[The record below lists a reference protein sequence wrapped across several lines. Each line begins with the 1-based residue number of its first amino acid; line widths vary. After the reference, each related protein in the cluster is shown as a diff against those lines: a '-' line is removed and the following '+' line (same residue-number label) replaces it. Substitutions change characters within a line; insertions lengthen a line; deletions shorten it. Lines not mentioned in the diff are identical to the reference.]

1 MQTDILRSQ
10 YAIYHGLLSCDL
22 FDGINVV
29 LERDFLS
36 QGVVDYAAIWQT
48 PRNGFCGAGLLVEVP
63 TLELPKPNSLQRN
76 LIFSVVALEERNIN
90 LTSSTVVSSGGDD
103 VTVQGTGKTAEE
115 WGELVLDFL
124 YGWLLGNTSGL
135 TPDTKALERAKDFVD
150 IMGMRASVSLRQEH
164 HAIARVSQPTITS
177 SSLTVTLA
185 SATPG
190 AEIRYTTD
198 GFSFPG
204 PGNDGSLPGTQAAVQ
219 YTGPFTVTSGVVVQ
233 ACAFLDGSMPSHVSA
248 ASIT

>member
-1 MQTDILRSQ
+1 MQTDILRTQ

-22 FDGINVV
+22 FDNINIV

-48 PRNGFCGAGLLVEVP
+48 PRNGCSGAGLLVEVP

-90 LTSSTVVSSGGDD
+90 LIASTTVSSGSED

-115 WGELVLDFL
+115 WGELALDFL
-124 YGWLLGNTSGL
+124 YGWLLGNTGGL
-135 TPDTKALERAKDFVD
+135 TPETKALERAKDFVD
-150 IMGMRASVSLRQEH
+150 IMGMRASVSMRQEH
-164 HAIARVSQPTITS
+164 HAIPRVAQPTVSS

-185 SATPG
+185 CTTPG
-190 AEIRYTTD
+190 AAIWYTTD

-204 PGNDGSLPGTQAAVQ
+204 PGNNGSLPGTQAAVQ
-219 YTGPFTVTSGVVVQ
+219 YTTPFTVPTGTVVQ

-248 ASIT
+248 ATIS